1 MKMLACL
8 ERHHVFFHF
17 RTLHVMNVISKT
29 ALHPTLIFQLHE
41 AGNCLRHQL
50 TASRLTLAILAM
62 CLVSLVCGS
71 VQAQADMEGVSKLDP
86 RGQAMWNRHWPIAA
100 RCYII
105 FDEDYRCIRGY
116 NERYPSSRSMTVTD
130 LLRKD
135 KGYVMRLRTWR
146 GTTVEQR
153 VNLSRAEA
161 EAQAMALP
169 EMAVGHYG
177 YIHSVEVER
186 ILSPDA
192 MIVRN
197 VWLVD
202 AQALYRSRDEDR
214 DKLSRE
220 YDHGVA
226 SQLADEIYQ
235 HRVRLA
241 NLQDQ
246 PVFKREFVLQGF
258 PTERLASGMRW
269 SGPRDGGLQ
278 IALLSV
284 RDIEDNW
291 SPNQG
296 RRRMLVATP
305 VGRLRTGLNQEQFL
319 DLLKKRGM
327 TPKDLVDVV
336 EEANRSVV
344 RDVEKNMVDAIEAKA
359 APVAPP
365 DDNVQ

>member
-1 MKMLACL
+1 
-8 ERHHVFFHF
+8 
-17 RTLHVMNVISKT
+17 MNVISKT
-29 ALHPTLIFQLHE
+29 AITTSFLSHPHH
-41 AGNCLRHQL
+41 AGERRVLPVL
-50 TASRLTLAILAM
+50 ASPLAM
-62 CLVSLVCGS
+62 ALLVVCLLLGVTAPA
-71 VQAQADMEGVSKLDP
+71 QAQNDVNDVTKLDA
-86 RGQAMWNRHWPIAA
+86 RGQAMWNRHWQIAA

-105 FDEDYRCIRGY
+105 FDDDYRCIRGY
-116 NERYPSSRSMTVTD
+116 NERYPSSRGMTVSD

-153 VNLSRAEA
+153 INLSRAEA

-202 AQALYRSRDEDR
+202 SQALYRSRDDDR
-214 DKLSRE
+214 DKLARE

-241 NLQDQ
+241 NLQEQ
-246 PVFKREFVLQGF
+246 AVFKREFVLQGF
-258 PTERLASGMRW
+258 STNRLASGMRW
-269 SGPRDGGLQ
+269 TGPRDGGLQ

-296 RRRMLVATP
+296 RRRMLVAAP
-305 VGRLRTGLNQEQFL
+305 VAHLRSGLNQEEFL
-319 DLLKKRGM
+319 ALLKKRGM
-327 TPKDLVDVV
+327 TPRNLVDVI

-359 APVAPP
+359 SPVAPP
-365 DDNVQ
+365 DDND